1 MLSIAIRTSSGSA
14 RQARKYRTLTI
25 AYSATFR
32 RYMATSSLHIKP
44 VIDGVDIEDLSKMAA
59 DLSEKMNE
67 VLDLAKRI
75 EESAVKVELR
85 LTPQ

>member
-1 MLSIAIRTSSGSA
+1 
-14 RQARKYRTLTI
+14 
-25 AYSATFR
+25 
-32 RYMATSSLHIKP
+32 MATSSLHIKP
-44 VIDGVDIEDLSKMAA
+44 VIDGVDIENLSKMAA

-85 LTPQ
+85 LTQP